1 MYMKKVIYLLSII
14 LSVVM
19 IGCKDDTVKVSEQ
32 AQDIENVV
40 TENFLFSGENNY
52 SKILRT
58 DAPMIGYSTIKEN
71 SLASNELRIIDDVND
86 ISNSEFNL
94 QKSPSASSFT
104 LLVNGINLSE
114 MDNQIVDGMQKAK
127 ASQNLL
133 YGQNVS
139 FTISRRF
146 KSMSSV
152 NGLQRV
158 SSQDTTLTMY
168 VPNLVE
174 VTSPKIEKTSD
185 LFPYCYYKD
194 FELKWNA
201 DSKNDNGLVVIVEW
215 TGMNI
220 KGEKTAKYIRN
231 IDIISNDNGSAVL
244 NEKLFDNIPENAI
257 AYITLLRGSISMVE
271 DYLANEGQ
279 GQSYRVVAESHA
291 VLPLIL
297 VRNL

>member
-1 MYMKKVIYLLSII
+1 MKKVIYLLSII

-114 MDNQIVDGMQKAK
+114 MDNQIVDGMQ
-127 ASQNLL
+127 S
-133 YGQNVS
+133 
-139 FTISRRF
+139 
-146 KSMSSV
+146 
-152 NGLQRV
+152 
-158 SSQDTTLTMY
+158 
-168 VPNLVE
+168 
-174 VTSPKIEKTSD
+174 
-185 LFPYCYYKD
+185 
-194 FELKWNA
+194 
-201 DSKNDNGLVVIVEW
+201 
-215 TGMNI
+215 
-220 KGEKTAKYIRN
+220 
-231 IDIISNDNGSAVL
+231 
-244 NEKLFDNIPENAI
+244 
-257 AYITLLRGSISMVE
+257 
-271 DYLANEGQ
+271 
-279 GQSYRVVAESHA
+279 
-291 VLPLIL
+291 
-297 VRNL
+297 